1 MQSIRVTLPLSV
13 TIGRSRVSM
22 SRNRWE
28 NLHFRQKTKV
38 KEIIRELVYKQVILY
53 AALGE
58 SVSVSSVLYVDR
70 LNCDLGNFN
79 DVLLK
84 ICSDCL
90 VKAGIIK
97 DDNVKIIKTETRI
110 FGGVDK
116 LNPRLEVT
124 YTTTT
129 GGE

>member
-1 MQSIRVTLPLSV
+1 MHTIIVILPLSV
-13 TIGRSRVSM
+13 TIGRTRVSM

-38 KEIIRELVYKQVILY
+38 KEVIRALVYEQVILC
-53 AALGE
+53 AALGAT
-58 SVSVSSVLYVDR
+58 VSVSSVLYVDR

-90 VKAGIIK
+90 VKAGIIT
-97 DDNVKIIKTETRI
+97 DDNVKVIKTETRL

-116 LNPRLEVT
+116 LNPRLEIT
-124 YTTTT
+124 YTTT
-129 GGE
+129 GA

>member
-1 MQSIRVTLPLSV
+1 MQTISVILPLSV
-13 TIGRSRVSM
+13 TIGRTRVSM

-38 KEIIRELVYKQVILY
+38 KEIIREIVYKQVILCAY
-53 AALGE
+53 LGS

-90 VKAGIIK
+90 VKSGIIT
-97 DDNVKIIKTETRI
+97 DDNVKVIRLETRL

-129 GGE
+129 GA